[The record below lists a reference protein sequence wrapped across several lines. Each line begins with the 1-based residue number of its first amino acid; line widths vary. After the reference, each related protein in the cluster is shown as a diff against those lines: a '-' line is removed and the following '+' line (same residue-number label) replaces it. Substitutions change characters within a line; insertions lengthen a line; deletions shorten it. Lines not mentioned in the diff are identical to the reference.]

1 MGSNPQPSAEE
12 ILRTTLLDP
21 SPYEESPYA
30 SRMFE
35 QDPMD
40 QFTMTTTPT
49 ASPTSRSIA
58 VEPTPTK
65 NPNHETSHRFAPTME
80 SQGPKEDESL
90 LIPEDNL
97 NMSDLEE
104 ASLPATLGLGYIAK
118 DGRLFLPPPP
128 PSPEGSGPT
137 RVVWGEVGRG
147 LVSASSGDDRGE

>member
-49 ASPTSRSIA
+49 ASTTSRSIA
-58 VEPTPTK
+58 GEPTPTK
-65 NPNHETSHRFAPTME
+65 NPDHEASHRFAVTTE
-80 SQGPKEDESL
+80 SQRPKDDENL
-90 LIPEDNL
+90 LISEDNL

-104 ASLPATLGLGYIAK
+104 ASLAATLGGYVSK
-118 DGRLFLPPPP
+118 DGRMFLPPPP